1 MTAVLDAAL
10 PVFALILAGYLCARW
25 RVLGDTA
32 ADVLNRFVLYLALPA
47 LLFQAMARTSW
58 STFAN
63 VGFLVSFGGGLL
75 VTFVLGLWLARR
87 SGEGDGVDA
96 VISGMGAAYGNAGYM
111 GIPLCLVAFGPESLP
126 PAIASTLM
134 TACALFALSVV
145 MVETRLQQGRS
156 PLHALAK
163 VGRALVRNPL
173 VAAPVAG
180 LAWSLTGVALPASID
195 RFAGLLGAAA
205 SPCALVTIGL
215 FLAIPQVARDPVQ
228 VSRLVVLKLLVQPAV
243 TAVLAFWVFDLPP
256 VWAYSAVLLAAL
268 PIGTGPFML
277 AQLYGR
283 GAGVMSRAILV
294 STVASLP
301 TVSLLLAWFQV
312 G

>member
-10 PVFALILAGYLCARW
+10 PVFALILAGYLCARG
-25 RVLGDTA
+25 RVLGDAA

-75 VTFVLGLWLARR
+75 VTFALGLWLARR
-87 SGEGDGVDA
+87 SDDGDGVDA

-111 GIPLCLVAFGPESLP
+111 GIPLCLVAFGPDSLP

-163 VGRALVRNPL
+163 VGRALARNPL
-173 VAAPVAG
+173 VAAPAAG
-180 LAWSLTGVALPASID
+180 LAWSLTGVALPAPID

-215 FLAIPQVARDPVQ
+215 FLAIPQVARDPGQ
-228 VSRLVVLKLLVQPAV
+228 VTRLVVLKLVLQPAV

-283 GAGVMSRAILV
+283 SAGTMSRAILV

-301 TVSLLLAWFQV
+301 TVSLLLAWFQP